1 MKGKVNTLVQ
11 IQTAEDLIKLVEEYI
26 TQVAST

>member
-26 TQVAST
+26 NNKLSK